1 MTDAKKP
8 KPRGLAAVSPER
20 RKEIA
25 ALGGKATQAKGTG
38 HHFDA
43 ESSKKALAKRWAN
56 YKEKQN
62 VRAGTEGAED

>member
-1 MTDAKKP
+1 MKEK

-56 YKEKQN
+56 YKEAQN
-62 VRAGTEGAED
+62 VGARNEGAED